1 MGRIKKLI
9 TRIVVLIVRKK
20 NNRSIIKHRNE
31 ELKKMVQERPGLAKL
46 VEHYKEHVK
55 SEKS

>member
-9 TRIVVLIVRKK
+9 TEIIILIVRKK
-20 NNRSIIKHRNE
+20 SNRNIIKYRNE
-31 ELKKMVQERPGLAKL
+31 ELKKMIKERPGLAEL

-55 SEKS
+55 NGKA